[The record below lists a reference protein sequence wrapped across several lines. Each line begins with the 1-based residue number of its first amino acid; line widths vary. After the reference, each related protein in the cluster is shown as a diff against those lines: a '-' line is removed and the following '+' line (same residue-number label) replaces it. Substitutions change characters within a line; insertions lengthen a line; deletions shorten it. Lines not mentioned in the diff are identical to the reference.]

1 MEYNINLPANLSPKE
16 WKATA
21 NAAKTKA
28 KSKRDR
34 KRAQITNSKKL
45 KMYRKNKWNWMV
57 QRWTVKR
64 QRKRNDALIKCFCL
78 FWLVLWLFCFSRF
91 ALQPQHHF
99 EMYGSGNLR
108 CASVTWQAIRK
119 TMLTSHI
126 SVPEPTTKTMRRK
139 IRTRIAEKSRKLI
152 GEILFMANSKC
163 ERIYNLVGCVALTTH
178 LSIWWANRFGRQR
191 KTDCKWTHI
200 NRCACEFRHRF
211 HSDHEIAWSQ
221 SSSDQCDLVVVSTL
235 CQNKLQWRQSQPKI
249 ECGCFS
255 HAVWEKHF
263 VNKSINFRWSN
274 AIGRKAFHLSG

>member
-178 LSIWWANRFGRQR
+178 LSIWWASDREKQIANELTSIGVHANFGTGFTVIMKLPGRS
-191 KTDCKWTHI
+191 H
-200 NRCACEFRHRF
+200 HR
-211 HSDHEIAWSQ
+211 I
-221 SSSDQCDLVVVSTL
+221 
-235 CQNKLQWRQSQPKI
+235 
-249 ECGCFS
+249 
-255 HAVWEKHF
+255 
-263 VNKSINFRWSN
+263 N
-274 AIGRKAFHLSG
+274 AISLSSRLSAKINYNDDKVSRKLSAGVFRMQCEKNIS